1 MLRKGVKSLKMFLQ
15 PLKRIVHISMIKK
28 GIILIETD
36 IDYDR
41 IDRLNL
47 RSVMALTLADSDSVE
62 VENLNQ
68 FLCCVETICIV
79 DKSITRNFHRLK
91 ITET

>member
-47 RSVMALTLADSDSVE
+47 RSVMALTLADSIE

-68 FLCCVETICIV
+68 FLCCFETICIV